1 MSAQDQGELLLV
13 GVGFMGRPYAA
24 AARRLGL
31 RVRAVETQHWTGA
44 IAHLVDS
51 VEPSLG
57 QYGSLDELWAETVHA
72 AVVKSRPTGIFGFTE
87 SHVLGAALAQDHFGL
102 PGPSLQAAV
111 ISRNK
116 ALQRGRFAA
125 HGIGQ
130 PAYRLT
136 DDLAST
142 AEWAATHFPVVVKPL
157 SSAGS
162 VGVELVAG
170 ADAFEAAAAPSLCHL
185 KNSGLQRK
193 FKTRF
198 AAYSCNGFD
207 VHPTI
212 PATRW
217 LAKPIMPYSAV
228 HTGPKIQFG
237 GVLRA
242 SGDVV
247 SKVFTGALVCNF
259 RNNIPGGFSD
269 GGIPA
274 LHVVTHADSNGRP
287 DAQRRDHGSHK
298 G

>member
-116 ALQRGRFAA
+116 ALQRGRFTA

-170 ADAFEAAAAPSLCHL
+170 ADAFEAAAHRRAAEGPSWSKRPWTDRSTAGRPWSGTARSGSPTSPPRRPPARPTSSRSPTAPPRTCRTGTPASSPNSAAPSSPPSACAPASSTW
-185 KNSGLQRK
+185 NSASP
-193 FKTRF
+193 TR
-198 AAYSCNGFD
+198 APRSWRSRSA
-207 VHPTI
+207 P
-212 PATRW
+212 PATSSW
-217 LAKPIMPYSAV
+217 SCAP
-228 HTGPKIQFG
+228 
-237 GVLRA
+237 
-242 SGDVV
+242 
-247 SKVFTGALVCNF
+247 
-259 RNNIPGGFSD
+259 
-269 GGIPA
+269 
-274 LHVVTHADSNGRP
+274 
-287 DAQRRDHGSHK
+287 
-298 G
+298 